1 MLHIKKPANNIY
13 VSIYPMHSNFFS
25 LNNKYKDTP
34 SLYTRICYIALK
46 KLVCPKQQL
55 TIVPVHT
62 TIENTSEF
70 HSHDSFVC
78 GLDDRFFFSYLSKLS
93 ETL

>member
-1 MLHIKKPANNIY
+1 MYL
-13 VSIYPMHSNFFS
+13 SILCILIFFS
-25 LNNKYKDTP
+25 LNNKYKDTL

>member
-1 MLHIKKPANNIY
+1 MGEIERVVEGCK
-13 VSIYPMHSNFFS
+13 VSCGEQVAQRGGEFS
-25 LNNKYKDTP
+25 G
-34 SLYTRICYIALK
+34 
-46 KLVCPKQQL
+46 KLFSFGLVWISDL
-55 TIVPVHT
+55 F
-62 TIENTSEF
+62 SEF

>member
-1 MLHIKKPANNIY
+1 MYL
-13 VSIYPMHSNFFS
+13 SILCIVIFFSS

-34 SLYTRICYIALK
+34 SLYTRFCYIALK